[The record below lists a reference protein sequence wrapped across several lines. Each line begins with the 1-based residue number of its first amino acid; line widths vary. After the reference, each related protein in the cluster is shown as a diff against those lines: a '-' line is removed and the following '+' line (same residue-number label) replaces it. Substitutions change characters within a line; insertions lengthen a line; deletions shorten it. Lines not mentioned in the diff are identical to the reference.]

1 MRLINYSKL
10 IIIKFILNIIKHFI
24 IDFMIF
30 LISDIICTIILV
42 ILLCLGGSTWDQGL
56 LLLLIK
62 IFEVITNTGWYNSLF
77 LLFLYI
83 TTISKGCFINK
94 WLVVIES
101 VLFYGIVYIMNEV
114 MMLIPHNI
122 RYGYSYD
129 EHFVSY
135 GLKDWADIYA
145 IYGYTYIILL
155 LLIILIRIIFKN
167 NKTIML
173 YINGK
178 QKTDVNN

>member
-1 MRLINYSKL
+1 MQLINYSKV
-10 IIIKFILNIIKHFI
+10 IIITKCILNIIKHFI

-30 LISDIICTIILV
+30 LISDIICTIIIV
-42 ILLCLGGSTWDQGL
+42 ISLCLKGCTLDQGL

-62 IFEVITNTGWYNSLF
+62 IFELITKTGWYNSLF
-77 LLFLYI
+77 LHFLYI

-135 GLKDWADIYA
+135 GLKKWADVYA

-155 LLIILIRIIFKN
+155 ILIILIRIIFKN

-173 YINGK
+173 YINGNQ
-178 QKTDVNN
+178 QKNNN